1 MPADSNDQIE
11 FLSLDDVKIQ
21 KHNVRTRDIDD
32 GIDDLASS
40 IKALGLLQPITAYYD
55 SANSRYV
62 VLAGQRRLNAHVLLN
77 EKYPKDGF
85 DKIKAILIP
94 EPTNSDDKTALSLA
108 ENITHL
114 GMHQTDLIKAVTD
127 LYNVYHDYDMVQE
140 KFGLTRFMVNKYVKL
155 ARLPQK
161 IVDAINDGEISA
173 NPQTAENAAIRAVD
187 ALRSTSSDSD
197 EQLENVIK
205 LARNY
210 ASGEFQNEDLD
221 DEARKGGN
229 PDQIAG
235 RARSKVKK
243 KFTVNLSLEVAEKL
257 QRVSEDKGEKEVSTA
272 TSFIVKGVTDAYK
285 DLE

>member
-1 MPADSNDQIE
+1 MSADSNDQIE

-77 EKYPKDGF
+77 EKYPKGGF

-161 IVDAINDGEISA
+161 IIDAINDGEISA